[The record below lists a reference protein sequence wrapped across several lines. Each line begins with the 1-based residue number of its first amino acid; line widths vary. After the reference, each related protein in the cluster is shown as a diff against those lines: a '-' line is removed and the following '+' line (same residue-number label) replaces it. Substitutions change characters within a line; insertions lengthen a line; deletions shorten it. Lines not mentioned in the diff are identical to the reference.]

1 MDEKK
6 KEGFEETV
14 IDEDASKEEVENC
27 EEVECEEKSDSKD
40 AVDDK
45 LSNDDNEKQEENT
58 EETKDES
65 QTLRDTIARL
75 QADFQNYRNRN
86 EKEKASIYSYAN
98 EGLIK
103 KLLPVLDNLER
114 AIATEKEHDAFF
126 EGVQMIYKDLM
137 KTLESE
143 GLESFDP
150 TGERFDPNFHHAVF
164 MEESETVESEHVIE
178 TFQIGYKIKD
188 RVIRPAMVK
197 VAK

>member
-14 IDEDASKEEVENC
+14 IEEEISEEEVESC
-27 EEVECEEKSDSKD
+27 DETECENIESSEETIDENSSQDENKK
-40 AVDDK
+40 
-45 LSNDDNEKQEENT
+45 EENT
-58 EETKDES
+58 EDTKDES

-126 EGVQMIYKDLM
+126 EGVQMIYKELM

-150 TGERFDPNFHHAVF
+150 TGDKFDPNFHHAVF